1 MTPSLSTQIHRSRYA
16 LPLLAVGL
24 SVALGA
30 GALPSGAS
38 TGAALAAPAPRVVV
52 VEVAHPAGAASTL
65 PGAVLSDAATLPYD
79 TLPGGSCDT
88 PRPPGARGLARMPG
102 DITALAGRL
111 RCAR

>member
-1 MTPSLSTQIHRSRYA
+1 MTPCLSTHLHRSWYA

-30 GALPSGAS
+30 GTLPEG
-38 TGAALAAPAPRVVV
+38 ALASPATASDLVV
-52 VEVAHPAGAASTL
+52 VEIVVPAGAASTL
-65 PGAVLSDAATLPYD
+65 PGAALSDATTLALD
-79 TLPGGSCDT
+79 TIPGDSCEA
-88 PRPPGARGLARMPG
+88 PRPVGARVLARMPG